1 MAVVRGI
8 AVRVVMVLGVIPMA
22 VRRARTAVMMNVWY
36 M

>member
-8 AVRVVMVLGVIPMA
+8 AMRVVMVLGVIAMA